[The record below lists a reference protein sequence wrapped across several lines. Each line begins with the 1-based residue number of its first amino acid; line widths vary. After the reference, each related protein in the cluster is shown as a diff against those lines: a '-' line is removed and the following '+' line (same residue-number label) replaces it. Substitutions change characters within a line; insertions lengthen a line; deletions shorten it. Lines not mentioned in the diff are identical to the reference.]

1 MLLIVFLTIY
11 APIELSRVI
20 VSWGLA
26 VEFMLELIFMWLF
39 YGLALFLISLVIRGC
54 VKGK

>member
-26 VEFMLELIFMWLF
+26 VEFMLELIFIWLF
-39 YGLALFLISLVIRGC
+39 YGLALFLISVVIRGC